1 MLQFFY
7 LSLYLHIKKVT
18 IMPETEITNLTNQ
31 LFQLALDKGPG
42 LLLAVLTLIFVWWAI
57 NVFTRVIRKAIS
69 RSKNDISQLSSFFS
83 RFFGIA
89 LKVMLFV
96 SVASMIGI
104 ETTSF
109 IAVLGAAGLAVGLAL
124 QGSLANFAGG
134 ILIIMFKPYKV
145 GDFIEGNGGTGTV
158 TRIDLLHTVLLTPDN
173 KVITVPNGQ
182 LSNNS
187 VTNYSMLEIRRLD
200 FNVGIAYGA
209 DIKLARKVM
218 LDTLVTDSRVLS
230 DPEPVVHLTSL
241 DDSSVNMSARVWVKT
256 PDYWDVFFANL
267 ERIKESLDKN
277 NIEIPFPQR
286 DLHMRK

>member
-1 MLQFFY
+1 
-7 LSLYLHIKKVT
+7 
-18 IMPETEITNLTNQ
+18 MPETEITNLTNQ
-31 LFQLALDKGPG
+31 LIQLALDKGPG
-42 LLLAVLTLIFVWWAI
+42 LLLAILTLAIGWWAI

-69 RSKNDISQLSSFFS
+69 RSKNDISQLSAFFS

-89 LKVMLFV
+89 LKVMLVV

-109 IAVLGAAGLAVGLAL
+109 IAVIGAAGLAVGLAL

-145 GDFIEGNGGTGTV
+145 GDFIEGNGGSGTV

-187 VTNYSMLEIRRLD
+187 VTNYSMQETRRVD

-218 LDTLVTDSRVLS
+218 LDTLVGDDRIKK

-241 DDSSVNMSARVWVKT
+241 DDSSVNMSARVWVNT
-256 PDYWDVFFANL
+256 SDYWPVYFSNL
-267 ERIKESLDKN
+267 EKLKEAFEKN

-286 DLHMRK
+286 DVHMRQ